1 MADGLE
7 QLMQFVLSALGLVAM
22 PDLAS
27 LDLAALTLAL
37 ALLTVVTLVVAITLG
52 IVQAGRG
59 SAPHPLRAIGAS
71 VLLAQSDP
79 DADGHPRP
87 RAPGVA
93 RAV

>member
-1 MADGLE
+1 MADGIE
-7 QLMQFVLSALGLVAM
+7 QLLQLMLSALGVLAM

-27 LDLAALTLAL
+27 LDLAAFTLAL
-37 ALLTVVTLVVAITLG
+37 AVLTVAALVVAITLG
-52 IVQAGRG
+52 VVQAGQG
-59 SAPHPLRAIGAS
+59 SSPHPFRAIGAS

-79 DADGHPRP
+79 GADGHPRP

>member
-1 MADGLE
+1 MVDGLE
-7 QLMQFVLSALGLVAM
+7 QLLQLMLSALGLVAM

-37 ALLTVVTLVVAITLG
+37 ALLTVAALIVAITLG
-52 IVQAGRG
+52 VVGAGQG

-71 VLLAQSDP
+71 ILLAQSDP

-93 RAV
+93 RTV